1 MTRFTL
7 FVVSLIAT
15 ILSSVQA
22 ACGAEA
28 IALSFALPQEPV
40 PATPAPVVS
49 LEPPK
54 STAIAVEP
62 SVAAPSTA
70 TEATPTPEPPVAP
83 VQLVSFTVPD
93 SHSIAASPT
102 SPPPP
107 AAPASP
113 LPPPSPAAPSDLF
126 TGGSESLVARTVGHA
141 EGTRGADGS
150 KNPAY
155 HGHVDPG
162 NGVWNRGT
170 FSYQFGNAANLSP
183 EAADQ
188 QQLARLQAS
197 YDRAVVPKAQQL
209 GVELSLE
216 EQLNAIDLINQA
228 PLTVMEAGGFV
239 ERLAEAK
246 RQKGLQ
252 AEQAIL
258 EGRVWAFWH
267 PQQQRWDAPGL
278 RSYDHVSKQ
287 ESIRRDQERRMVAIR
302 AALMRYRQEREV
314 PVAKPRSTHEVAN
327 LIIGQNVPQS

>member
-1 MTRFTL
+1 
-7 FVVSLIAT
+7 
-15 ILSSVQA
+15 
-22 ACGAEA
+22 
-28 IALSFALPQEPV
+28 
-40 PATPAPVVS
+40 
-49 LEPPK
+49 
-54 STAIAVEP
+54 
-62 SVAAPSTA
+62 
-70 TEATPTPEPPVAP
+70 
-83 VQLVSFTVPD
+83 
-93 SHSIAASPT
+93 
-102 SPPPP
+102 
-107 AAPASP
+107 
-113 LPPPSPAAPSDLF
+113 
-126 TGGSESLVARTVGHA
+126 VARTVGHA

-228 PLTVMEAGGFV
+228 PLAVTETGGFV